1 MNTKEFAT
9 HGGCDCLQCDPGD
22 CPCDSLFT
30 ECGPCCTCPPSCSVR
45 VKISLIFQTFQ
56 QPSNVPLSLRFDD
69 RKGWCLVTRAGIP
82 TGTPVCCYVGELV
95 PQKQIRSRQELGRRG
110 QGTHLLTVREHTS
123 RGLLVT
129 SLDAG
134 RSGNISRFVNHSC
147 APNLTPCPLRCGVF
161 VPTVVL
167 VTLRD
172 VAAGEELTFSYG
184 RGQRNSTT
192 PCYCGAADCQ
202 AFLPLDYFWDT

>member
-1 MNTKEFAT
+1 MSYYMFSQGT
-9 HGGCDCLQCDPGD
+9 
-22 CPCDSLFT
+22 SLSNV
-30 ECGPCCTCPPSCSVR
+30 E
-45 VKISLIFQTFQ
+45 TFQ
-56 QPSNVPLSLRFDD
+56 QPSSVPLSLCYNE
-69 RKGWCLVTRAGIP
+69 RKGWCLTTRAAIP

-95 PQKQIRSRQELGRRG
+95 PQKGIRQRQELSRRG

-129 SLDAG
+129 SIDAAL
-134 RSGNISRFVNHSC
+134 SGNISRFVNHSC

-184 RGQRNSTT
+184 RSQSSASST
-192 PCYCGAADCQ
+192 PCYCGAPDCQ
-202 AFLPLDYFWDT
+202 AFLPLDNFWDT